1 MKKITATLILLL
13 TTTISYAKPFM
24 HLKAGFSK
32 PKMDVT
38 GYFKTDGKT
47 YTLDGTFGLKGTEKT
62 HFYIDIGLP
71 ILPNFKFESLP
82 FEHYGKNVVKIPV
95 DTGIFGIKFSAY
107 DKVTSKVVFNQNND
121 FIIYYDLDFPYI
133 NPKLGF
139 AVKFISGYLYA
150 KAERFNQEERNDVE
164 TLLPLLYVGNETNIP
179 FIPFLFD
186 LALDL
191 ELKGIAFY
199 NSFFLDL
206 KAMGKL
212 KLTTF
217 REIGIIYAGMG
228 YRYWHLVLKK
238 LPDGS
243 ESDPEMNIEWEGT
256 YLELGIEF

>member
-1 MKKITATLILLL
+1 MKKLAILSLFLTLSGNL
-13 TTTISYAKPFM
+13 YAKPFM
-24 HLKAGFSK
+24 HLKAGFST
-32 PKMDVT
+32 PTMDVT
-38 GYFKTDGKT
+38 GYFETDDKK
-47 YTLDGTFGLKGTEKT
+47 YTLDGTFGLKGTERR

-82 FEHYGKNVVKIPV
+82 FEHNGKNVVKIPV

-107 DKVTSKVVFNQNND
+107 DKVTSKVVFDQNND
-121 FIIYYDLDFPYI
+121 FIIYYDLDFPFI
-133 NPKLGF
+133 NPKIGF

-150 KAERFNQEERNDVE
+150 KAERFNEEERDDVK
-164 TLLPLLYVGNETNIP
+164 TLLPLLYVGNEVNIP
-179 FIPFLFD
+179 FVPFLFD
-186 LALDL
+186 VAADL

-199 NSFFLDL
+199 DSYFIDL

-243 ESDPEMNIEWEGT
+243 NADPNMNIEWEGT
-256 YLELGIEF
+256 YMELGIEF